1 MNEHYLKKIPAEAL
15 ESRNRR
21 KKLTK
26 SSSSSKTNSLGA
38 YRTLERTGT
47 FSRCINCIAP
57 RKTNDLSLGALI
69 LMRYELSMSFSTKS
83 SSNGQLEVKLSNL
96 LEDNVTYFNF
106 SLMNLLNLWKNV
118 EVIFNIPWDTNASML
133 NNKKRS

>member
-1 MNEHYLKKIPAEAL
+1 MTKIMMTEIPKKSTDENALPLSKMKNYYLKKIPAEAL

-83 SSNGQLEVKLSNL
+83 SSNGQLEVKLSNTS
-96 LEDNVTYFNF
+96 EDKMTDLNIR
-106 SLMNLLNLWKNV
+106 LINLLN
-118 EVIFNIPWDTNASML
+118 P
-133 NNKKRS
+133 